1 MRSLLVRAD
10 FAASER
16 AVPRRAL
23 RLAAYSSVAAHKA
36 CSLLIRGNS
45 ERDFLHGVFPSLHIW
60 SYILFTVADLKLRA
74 ASAAYME
81 LLASVGGLSS
91 IYAALA
97 MHNSR
102 FAALGGHAGDGNSN
116 FAALGES
123 RPRVTPNRRR

>member
-16 AVPRRAL
+16 AVSRRAL
-23 RLAAYSSVAAHKA
+23 RLAAYSSAARKA
-36 CSLLIRGNS
+36 CSLLICGAS
-45 ERDFLHGVFPSLHIW
+45 ERDFLHGDFPSLNIW

-74 ASAAYME
+74 ASEAYME

-123 RPRVTPNRRR
+123 RSCVTPNRRR